1 MSRIYKLISTAAV
14 LLMLAAGVLSA
25 QNRIT
30 VTGTV
35 MDENGV
41 SIPGAGV
48 LIKGTT
54 TGTATDLDGH
64 FSLDV
69 PEKSVLVVSSLG
81 YIDTE
86 VNVGNRSKINIIL
99 PEDVNSLDE
108 VVVVGYGTQRKGDL
122 TGAIS
127 SLRGESMPSTAT
139 TTLSQALKG
148 QIAGMSFEQTSAQP
162 GAKVSLQIR
171 GAATDAEPLI
181 VIDGIPVR
189 TMWEID
195 QELDYGKGE
204 KESVLDAINPDDV
217 QDIQVLKDA
226 SATSIYGANAAG
238 GVILITTKK
247 GASGRTNVTFKSS
260 VTLQWIDKEPEV
272 FGPQEYMRQVNKA
285 QLEQYVYDQQ
295 YYPWGDRPL
304 PEYSVLV
311 SEFEAAH
318 ASDPNKGWFFDPSAI
333 DSFIGGTDWY
343 DYITRL
349 GNIQNYDLSVS
360 GGNDKTTFRVAL
372 GYMAN
377 EGIAKNSSYDRT
389 SGRINLDHK
398 FNSWLSAGLN
408 ASYTFLKSSD
418 IALSGSSGTTTLFS
432 AARTFD
438 PTITPYELD
447 GSFSSPSYTNSE
459 SAIGPLSVM
468 DVKMNTKKD
477 NLLTSAY
484 IDIHPIEGLSLL
496 GTFGYDR
503 KFAMTGGYFSSTTRQ
518 GREYEGVA
526 RVDRNEL
533 SNYYVNIR
541 GTYSKTIADAHDFS
555 VMAGWEYQTS
565 GSEGLAGWN
574 TGFPYDGVLW
584 NNLELGTNA
593 KPRVYS
599 FAESSQTASFMAR
612 LNYSYKGRYM
622 LTANWRL
629 DGSSN
634 FAANRQWGNFGGVS
648 AAWNIAEEP
657 WMESAHWVNSLK
669 IRAGWGVTGN
679 AGSLTGTVSYYSP
692 GYDYSFN
699 NNEESGV
706 RLAVIGNPDLSW
718 ESQEDLNI
726 GVDFAFFNNRLGGT
740 IDLYQRIIRDRIGQ
754 KSLMSY
760 QEITKMNYN
769 TKRVDMTRGID
780 FSLYAVPVSTR
791 DFNWSSQFS
800 LTFYRD
806 YTIVRDPADVLDI
819 HDYPSF
825 EWDHQ
830 WYKLSDGLLQPGEVN
845 PGQLLTDR
853 RAGQVKILDVN
864 GYLRDEY
871 GQKIYDE
878 NGRPM
883 YSGMPDGII
892 DAADDVDHGNNTPIP
907 FSWNNT
913 FRYKNFDLVVGIY
926 GKLHRWS
933 SNDFVNAS
941 PEALGKGQNTVVYM
955 ADRYSFDNTDS
966 FYPSFQYW
974 SHDGVGYG
982 DYFREPAWFIRLDNV
997 SLGYTLKKNV
1007 LKVLQSI
1014 RFSVSFRNLAV
1025 LTPWHGPDPE
1035 YNVYVYPSSTSA
1047 TFGIDI
1053 NF

>member
-1 MSRIYKLISTAAV
+1 MGRINRILTGAV
-14 LLMLAAGVLSA
+14 LSLLIAGTASA
-25 QNRIT
+25 QDMVT
-30 VTGTV
+30 VSGTV
-35 MDENGV
+35 SDESGAT
-41 SIPGAGV
+41 IPGAGV
-48 LIKGTT
+48 VLKGTT
-54 TGTATDLDGH
+54 TGTATDIDGNY
-64 FSLDV
+64 SITI

-81 YIDTE
+81 YISTE
-86 VNVGNRSKINIIL
+86 VNVGTRAKVNVVLS
-99 PEDVNSLDE
+99 EDINSLDE

-127 SLRGESMPSTAT
+127 SLRGESMPSVAT
-139 TTLSQALKG
+139 TTLGQALKG
-148 QIAGMSFEQTSAQP
+148 QIAGMSFEQSSAQP
-162 GAKVSLQIR
+162 GARVQLQIR
-171 GAATDAEPLI
+171 GSATDAEPLV

-195 QELDYGKGE
+195 QELDYGKGD
-204 KESVLDAINPDDV
+204 KESVLDNINPEDV

-247 GASGRTNVTFKSS
+247 GRAGRTNVSFKSS
-260 VTLQWIDKEPEV
+260 VTLQWIAKEPEV
-272 FGPQEYMRQVNKA
+272 FSAKEYMRQVNRY
-285 QLEQYVYDQQ
+285 QLQQYVYDQE
-295 YYPWGDRPL
+295 YYPWGNRPL
-304 PEYSVLV
+304 PEYSALV

-318 ASDPNKGWFFDPSAI
+318 ASDPNKGWFFDPDAI

-360 GGNDKTTFRVAL
+360 GGTEKTTFRVAL

-377 EGIAKNSSYDRT
+377 EGIAKNSSYDRA

-398 FNSWLSAGLN
+398 FNSWLSAGIN
-408 ASYTFLKSSD
+408 ASYTFLKSGD

-438 PTITPYELD
+438 PTVTPYELD
-447 GSFSSPSYTNSE
+447 GSFSSQSYDSSN
-459 SAIGPLSVM
+459 AGIGPLSVM

-484 IDIHPIEGLSLL
+484 IDIHPVEGLSIL

-503 KFAMTGGYFSSTTRQ
+503 KFAMTGSYFSSTTRQ

-533 SNYYVNIR
+533 SNYYINIR
-541 GTYSKTIADAHDFS
+541 ATYNKVIADAHTFT
-555 VMAGWEYQTS
+555 VMGGWEYQTS
-565 GSEGLAGWN
+565 GSESLAGWN

-584 NNLELGTNA
+584 NNLELGTNS

-599 FAESSQTASFMAR
+599 SAESSQTASFMAR
-612 LNYSYKGRYM
+612 LNYSYKGRYL

-634 FAANRQWGNFGGVS
+634 FAPNRQWGNFGGVS
-648 AAWNIAEEP
+648 AAWNMAEEP
-657 WMESAHWVNSLK
+657 WLKNVSWINSLK

-679 AGSLTGTVSYYSP
+679 AGSLTGTRTYYSP

-706 RLAVIGNPDLSW
+706 RLAVLGNPDLTW
-718 ESQEDLNI
+718 ESQHDINI

-740 IDLYQRIIRDRIGQ
+740 VDVYERTIKDRIG
-754 KSLMSY
+754 KKNLMSY
-760 QEITKMNYN
+760 QEVTTMHYN
-769 TKRVDMTRGID
+769 TKRIDKTRGVD
-780 FSLYAVPVSTR
+780 FSLYAVPVNTR
-791 DFNWSSQFS
+791 DFNWSSQFT

-819 HDYPSF
+819 NDYPSY
-825 EWDHQ
+825 EWGHQ
-830 WYKLSDGLLQPGEVN
+830 WYHLTDGLLQPGEVN
-845 PGQLLTDR
+845 PGQLPTDR
-853 RAGQVKILDVN
+853 RAGQVKVLDVN

-871 GQKIYDE
+871 GQKIYGSD
-878 NGRPM
+878 GRPL
-883 YSGMPDGII
+883 YSGSPDGII
-892 DAADDVDHGNNTPIP
+892 DAADLVDHGNNTPIP

-913 FRYKNFDLVVGIY
+913 FRYRNFDLEIGIY
-926 GKLHRWS
+926 GKLHRWA
-933 SNDFVNAS
+933 SNDFVNAD
-941 PEALGKGQNTVVYM
+941 PESMLQGKNTIVYV
-955 ADRYSFDNTDS
+955 ADQYSFDNLDAK
-966 FYPSFQYW
+966 YPSYQYW
-974 SHDGVGYG
+974 QHDGVGYG
-982 DYFREPAWFIRLDNV
+982 DYFREPAWFIRLDNI
-997 SLGYTLKKNV
+997 SLGYTLTRDV

-1014 RFSVSFRNLAV
+1014 RFYLSFRNIAV
-1025 LTPWHGPDPE
+1025 ITPWHGPDPE
-1035 YNVYVYPSSTSA
+1035 YNVYTYPSSTSA